1 MFCSARLR
9 QTGVNRLPEK
19 RERVDCERLT
29 VARFRETELHRLHS
43 SLKRDRREL
52 TALVFCH
59 KSVTPYST
67 PPPCAGALRRAPSFS
82 RSMEERPASL
92 ACLKGGNPGEF
103 IACADYLTRLSPA
116 RLTCLRCAWLVTA
129 TRPCLDSATISVK
142 EFASQR
148 ASFVA
153 RGKRSLRVGLETQR
167 TALLSVETVVLGR
180 GLILLRARSK
190 LSAAPEEV
198 PTTCF

>member
-1 MFCSARLR
+1 
-9 QTGVNRLPEK
+9 
-19 RERVDCERLT
+19 
-29 VARFRETELHRLHS
+29 
-43 SLKRDRREL
+43 
-52 TALVFCH
+52 
-59 KSVTPYST
+59 
-67 PPPCAGALRRAPSFS
+67 
-82 RSMEERPASL
+82 MEERPASL

-167 TALLSVETVVLGR
+167 TALLSVETVVLGKRLDTPARKIQAQRRSRR
-180 GLILLRARSK
+180 GANDMFLGQ
-190 LSAAPEEV
+190 
-198 PTTCF
+198 TQ